1 MIGKK
6 IKISNI
12 GSNETREPRFHVISK
27 DKLVID
33 IILLF
38 FLTGLAL
45 MLQVA
50 SMPQGQPFLWAY
62 EEIDDIVIAKAG
74 FNLRSSILISIG
86 LGVSF
91 SMSRKSKRY
100 GNMI

>member
-1 MIGKK
+1 
-6 IKISNI
+6 
-12 GSNETREPRFHVISK
+12 
-27 DKLVID
+27 
-33 IILLF
+33 
-38 FLTGLAL
+38 
-45 MLQVA
+45 MLQAA
-50 SMPQGQPFLWAY
+50 SMPQGQPYLWDY
-62 EEIDDIVIAKAG
+62 KEIEDIVIAKAG

>member
-6 IKISNI
+6 IKIRNI
-12 GSNETREPRFHVISK
+12 GSNETREPRFHIISK
-27 DKLVID
+27 DKLVIGF
-33 IILLF
+33 ILL

-45 MLQVA
+45 MLQA
-50 SMPQGQPFLWAY
+50 TSMPQGQPFLWDY